1 MSYNYRSRNDI
12 MSKIK
17 LFNKKENKFVNV
29 LKLPTGE
36 KNYRNTGSELLMCS
50 NSKVLNHLMWQ
61 SFLLNN
67 INRKH
72 DR

>member
-17 LFNKKENKFVNV
+17 LFKKENKFVNV
-29 LKLPTGE
+29 LKLPAGE
-36 KNYRNTGSELLMCS
+36 KNYHNRGSELLMCS

-61 SFLLNN
+61 SFLVNN

>member
-17 LFNKKENKFVNV
+17 LFKKENKFVNV
-29 LKLPTGE
+29 LKLPAGE
-36 KNYRNTGSELLMCS
+36 KNYHNTGSELLMCS
-50 NSKVLNHLMWQ
+50 NSKVLNHLIWQ
-61 SFLLNN
+61 SFLVNN

>member
-1 MSYNYRSRNDI
+1 MSYNYDI

-36 KNYRNTGSELLMCS
+36 KKLPQYRIGTTNVFKFKSIKS
-50 NSKVLNHLMWQ
+50 LNMAIFSCQ
-61 SFLLNN
+61 
-67 INRKH
+67 
-72 DR
+72 

>member
-1 MSYNYRSRNDI
+1 

-50 NSKVLNHLMWQ
+50 NSKVLNHLTGNL
-61 SFLLNN
+61 FLS
-67 INRKH
+67 II
-72 DR
+72 

>member
-17 LFNKKENKFVNV
+17 LFKKENKFVNV
-29 LKLPTGE
+29 LKLPAGE
-36 KNYRNTGSELLMCS
+36 KNYHNTGSELLMCS

>member
-17 LFNKKENKFVNV
+17 LFKKENKFVNV
-29 LKLPTGE
+29 LKLPAGE

-50 NSKVLNHLMWQ
+50 N
-61 SFLLNN
+61 
-67 INRKH
+67 
-72 DR
+72 

>member
-17 LFNKKENKFVNV
+17 LFKKENKFVNV
-29 LKLPTGE
+29 LKLPAGE
-36 KNYRNTGSELLMCS
+36 KNYHNTGSELLMCS

-61 SFLLNN
+61 SFLVNN

>member
-17 LFNKKENKFVNV
+17 LFKKENKFVNV

-61 SFLLNN
+61 SFLVNN

>member
-1 MSYNYRSRNDI
+1 MSYNYDI

-50 NSKVLNHLMWQ
+50 NSKVLNHLMW
-61 SFLLNN
+61 
-67 INRKH
+67 
-72 DR
+72 

>member
-29 LKLPTGE
+29 LKLPAGE

-50 NSKVLNHLMWQ
+50 NSKVLNHLTGNL
-61 SFLLNN
+61 FLS
-67 INRKH
+67 II
-72 DR
+72 

>member
-1 MSYNYRSRNDI
+1 MSYNYSSRNDI

-29 LKLPTGE
+29 LKLPAGE

-50 NSKVLNHLMWQ
+50 NSKVLNDLMWQ
-61 SFLLNN
+61 SFLVNN

>member
-1 MSYNYRSRNDI
+1 

-29 LKLPTGE
+29 LKLPAGE
-36 KNYRNTGSELLMCS
+36 KNYHNTGSELLMCS

-61 SFLLNN
+61 PFSCQ
-67 INRKH
+67 
-72 DR
+72 